1 MTAAV
6 NYSAAATPAEHSG
19 FFSGPDFGQKSNDL
33 SRLCHILYF
42 CEQGP
47 INLAVI
53 DPQNEKDHIPTCPKC
68 TKENDAV
75 TFAVNSSGAPTPPEH
90 SAIFSGLDFGQKK

>member
-53 DPQNEKDHIPTCPKC
+53 DPQNERDYIPTCPKY
-68 TKENDAV
+68 TKENAV
-75 TFAVNSSGAPTPPEH
+75 VTAVVNYSAAATLAENSG
-90 SAIFSGLDFGQKK
+90 FFLNQVLDKI